1 MRGLRGRLAVTL
13 VAMVALT
20 AGVLGIGAYVFVD
33 TSLHERL
40 RDDALGQANFNL
52 SVLVPTRFPSGVQK
66 NALESSGL
74 IDAIRLR
81 GDVETIVD
89 VGDGDPYVSD
99 GRLHGL
105 LGRLSPDLRAIV
117 ADGRLGYQ
125 WTTVASADSG
135 SQSVLVVGGRLPSTG
150 PDFYFVFEAA
160 PIDQALGQLRLALLG
175 GALLLILLA
184 GLAAGAVA
192 RGILRPVEAASRAAE
207 RIGAGDL
214 SARVPGG
221 ERDEFGRWAG
231 AFNEM
236 AATLEATVRDL
247 ENAEARNRRFVSD
260 VNHELRTPLT
270 AIVAEASILRGHLDA
285 MPPDAARA
293 GELLIADV
301 GRLRSLVEELM
312 ELSRFDAAAE
322 RVALQAVDLATLV
335 PAVVASR
342 LPDAQVQLAAGPL
355 LIESDPR
362 RLDRI
367 LGNLLDNAREHA
379 PGSPVDVSV
388 GPAGDD
394 AGVLAVEIADRGPGV
409 PADALPHLFERFY
422 KADPAR
428 TAGSSGLGLAIAAEH
443 AALLGATLRARPR
456 PDDGLVFELRLPVAA
471 VTEPL
476 RDRDEIAKPGDEGG
490 GRTEPTPRPK
500 P

>member
-1 MRGLRGRLAVTL
+1 MRGLRARLAVTV
-13 VAMVALT
+13 VALVALT
-20 AGVLGIGAYVFVD
+20 AGVLGVGAYAFVD

-40 RDDALGQANFNL
+40 RDDALDQANFNL

-66 NALESSGL
+66 GALEPSGL

-99 GRLHGL
+99 VRLLGL
-105 LGRLSPDLRAIV
+105 LARLSPDLRAII

-125 WTTVASADSG
+125 WTTVASPGSG
-135 SQSVLVVGGRLPSTG
+135 SQQVLVVGGRLPPTG
-150 PDFYFVFEAA
+150 PDFYLVFDAA
-160 PIDQALGQLRLALLG
+160 PIEQALGQLRLALLG
-175 GALLLILLA
+175 GALVLILLA
-184 GLAAGAVA
+184 GLTARAVA

-221 ERDEFGRWAG
+221 ERDEFGRWAQ

-247 ENAEARNRRFVSD
+247 ETAEARNRRFVSD

-270 AIVAEASILRGHLDA
+270 AIVAEASILRGHLGA

-301 GRLRSLVEELM
+301 GRLRLLVEELM

-322 RVALQAVDLATLV
+322 RVALQTVDLATLV
-335 PAVVASR
+335 PAIVASR
-342 LPDAQVQLAAGPL
+342 LPGTQVQLATEPL

-388 GPAGDD
+388 GPSDHAGT
-394 AGVLAVEIADRGPGV
+394 LAVEIADRGPGV
-409 PADALPHLFERFY
+409 PAAALAHLFERFF

-428 TAGSSGLGLAIAAEH
+428 SAGSSGLGLAIAAEH
-443 AALLGATLRARPR
+443 ASLLGATLRARPR
-456 PDDGLVFELRLPVAA
+456 PGGGLVFELRLPVTA

-476 RDRDEIAKPGDEGG
+476 PERDEIAIPGDEGG
-490 GRTEPTPRPK
+490 DRTEPTSRPK